1 VARVKSPEVPPLIKL
16 LREDR
21 RYKLEAYEFVRMG
34 LSYAQGHLGMGEET
48 AAAEPEAEPPFE
60 EETETPR
67 RTRHITGQQLC
78 EALRQ
83 LALAQFGLMAKLVL
97 ADWGIRST
105 GDFGEIVY
113 NLIKIGEM
121 SKSADDRREDFDD
134 VYDFEEGL
142 VRQFTITTEE

>member
-16 LREDR
+16 LNEDR
-21 RYKLEAYEFVRMG
+21 RYKLEAYEFVRVG
-34 LSYAQGHLGMGEET
+34 LNYAQGHLQMGEESVVP
-48 AAAEPEAEPPFE
+48 EPEQSLDEGAES
-60 EETETPR
+60 PR

-121 SKSADDRREDFDD
+121 SKSEGDRREDFDD
-134 VYDFEEGL
+134 VYDFDQSF
-142 VRQFTITTEE
+142 VREFAITKED

>member
-16 LREDR
+16 LKEDR
-21 RYKLEAYEFVRMG
+21 RYKLEAYEFVRVG
-34 LSYAQGHLGMGEET
+34 LNYAQGHLQMGEESVV
-48 AAAEPEAEPPFE
+48 P
-60 EETETPR
+60 ETEQSFHEGAESPR

-121 SKSADDRREDFDD
+121 SKSEDDRREDFDD
-134 VYDFEEGL
+134 VYDFNEAL
-142 VRQFTITTEE
+142 VRQFTITTED